1 MQFGRSLSCC
11 RCPRVWALRP
21 PFSCSPP
28 TMKPLL
34 RPSLQALHSAHSP
47 APRHLRAAPHLD
59 WKPLC
64 SPPFPERLED
74 ALPLFRACSL
84 SWTDTHEARNLDPSQ
99 TAIVPG
105 QRTQEPP
112 ARTAATWATLG
123 PSQQEQ
129 PASASVCCFLRGSFL
144 THRPGCCPRANRPT
158 QELDTARITV
168 LVILGSQPTSAYF
181 TRPLGAPLEACTSY
195 LSPPTH
201 QGYPRSRLR

>member
-129 PASASVCCFLRGSFL
+129 PASASVCAASSEGLSLPTGL
-144 THRPGCCPRANRPT
+144 DAAHVQTGPHRSWT
-158 QELDTARITV
+158 
-168 LVILGSQPTSAYF
+168 
-181 TRPLGAPLEACTSY
+181 
-195 LSPPTH
+195 PPA
-201 QGYPRSRLR
+201 SRFW